1 MSMEYRTLARLFHAD
16 RGMDSYANHD
26 RLVRQRLEADSTF
39 TTGIGTPLGEL
50 FIATPRCVCML
61 TQKVLLAER
70 RVSAMWRSIPGV
82 MRWNYIYH
90 AISEELLA
98 TNEMEGVRSTRKETE
113 AAVAAARQARTEGD
127 MEKARFGEFAK
138 LYLNLTNRD
147 VELPKT
153 LEDIRDIYDKIALDE
168 IDDKNRPD
176 GELFR
181 KGDVEVQGPHGT
193 VIHSGVSS
201 EARISAL
208 LAQMMDLARSDTIP
222 FLQRAIASH
231 FLFEYIHPFYDGN
244 GRTGRYLLALY
255 LSNDL
260 TLPTV
265 LSLSRTI
272 AENKNEYYKAFTE
285 AEDKLNSGE
294 LTFFV
299 YTILGLIERAQES
312 LIEELGVKIDQLDK
326 ATVLRDELRREHAL
340 STNATLLLYAVMQ
353 EELFDTTKSMTLED
367 AGGDLMLTKQT
378 IRKYVDELAGEPHR
392 VHRKTPSQIQGL
404 RGVAYAHTSKARMG
418 DGIKCLCAFSG
429 RYCLTYLSQQT
440 RIATSQKA
448 QAKSEMSESA

>member
-16 RGMDSYANHD
+16 RSMDSYANHD

-70 RVSAMWRSIPGV
+70 QVSAMWRSIPGV

-326 ATVLRDELRREHAL
+326 ATVLRDELRGNMHCPRTRPCF
-340 STNATLLLYAVMQ
+340 STQ
-353 EELFDTTKSMTLED
+353 SC
-367 AGGDLMLTKQT
+367 
-378 IRKYVDELAGEPHR
+378 RR
-392 VHRKTPSQIQGL
+392 SCSTPPSP
-404 RGVAYAHTSKARMG
+404 
-418 DGIKCLCAFSG
+418 
-429 RYCLTYLSQQT
+429 
-440 RIATSQKA
+440 
-448 QAKSEMSESA
+448 

>member
-16 RGMDSYANHD
+16 RSTDSYANHD

-168 IDDKNRPD
+168 IDDKDRPD

-255 LSNDL
+255 LSHDL

-312 LIEELGVKIDQLDK
+312 LIEELGIKIDQLDK
-326 ATVLRDELRREHAL
+326 ATVLRDELRKEHAL

-378 IRKYVDELAGEPHR
+378 IRKYVDELAGASLIEFTGRRP
-392 VHRKTPSQIQGL
+392 L
-404 RGVAYAHTSKARMG
+404 RFRSSEALR
-418 DGIKCLCAFSG
+418 
-429 RYCLTYLSQQT
+429 T
-440 RIATSQKA
+440 RI
-448 QAKSEMSESA
+448 QAKREWGME

>member
-16 RGMDSYANHD
+16 RSMDSYANHD
-26 RLVRQRLEADSTF
+26 RLARQRLEADSTF

-70 RVSAMWRSIPGV
+70 QVSAMWRSIPGV

-378 IRKYVDELAGEPHR
+378 IRKYVDELAGASLIEFTRRRP
-392 VHRKTPSQIQGL
+392 L
-404 RGVAYAHTSKARMG
+404 RFRA
-418 DGIKCLCAFSG
+418 SG
-429 RYCLTYLSQQT
+429 ALRT
-440 RIATSQKA
+440 RI
-448 QAKSEMSESA
+448 QAKREWGME

>member
-1 MSMEYRTLARLFHAD
+1 MSMEYKTLARLFHAD
-16 RGMDSYANHD
+16 RSTDSYANHD
-26 RLVRQRLEADSTF
+26 RLAKRRLEDDSTF
-39 TTGIGTPLGEL
+39 ATGIGTPLGEL

-70 RVSAMWRSIPGV
+70 QVSSMWKSIPGV
-82 MRWNYIYH
+82 MRWNYIHH

-113 AAVAAARQARTEGD
+113 AAVAAARQAKTDGD

-138 LYLNLTNRD
+138 LYLNLTDDD

-168 IDDKNRPD
+168 IEDKDRPD

-181 KGDVEVQGPHGT
+181 KSDVEVQGPHGT
-193 VIHSGVSS
+193 VIHSGVSG

-208 LAQMMDLARSDTIP
+208 LAQMIDLARSDTIP

-255 LSNDL
+255 LSHDL

-265 LSLSRTI
+265 LSLSKTI

-285 AEDKLNSGE
+285 AEDKLNCGE

-299 YTILGLIERAQES
+299 YTILGFIERAQKS
-312 LIEELGVKIDQLDK
+312 LIEELGIKIDQLGK
-326 ATVLRDELRREHAL
+326 ATDLRDELRNEHAM
-340 STNATLLLYAVMQ
+340 SKNATLLLYAVMQ

-367 AGGDLMLTKQT
+367 AEVDLELTKQT
-378 IRKYVDELAGEPHR
+378 VRKYVDELVSAGLIELVGKRPLKFR
-392 VHRKTPSQIQGL
+392 ASEAL
-404 RGVAYAHTSKARMG
+404 RARMG
-418 DGIKCLCAFSG
+418 VGAIPTKEDF
-429 RYCLTYLSQQT
+429 
-440 RIATSQKA
+440 
-448 QAKSEMSESA
+448 

>member
-16 RGMDSYANHD
+16 RSMDSYANHD
-26 RLVRQRLEADSTF
+26 RLARQRLEADSTF

-70 RVSAMWRSIPGV
+70 QVSAMWRSIPGV

-340 STNATLLLYAVMQ
+340 STNATLVLYAVMQ

-378 IRKYVDELAGEPHR
+378 IRKYVDELAGASLIEFTGRRP
-392 VHRKTPSQIQGL
+392 L
-404 RGVAYAHTSKARMG
+404 RFRA
-418 DGIKCLCAFSG
+418 SG
-429 RYCLTYLSQQT
+429 ALRT
-440 RIATSQKA
+440 RI
-448 QAKSEMSESA
+448 QAKREWGME

>member
-16 RGMDSYANHD
+16 RSMDSYANHD
-26 RLVRQRLEADSTF
+26 RLARQRLEADSTF

-61 TQKVLLAER
+61 AQKVLLAER
-70 RVSAMWRSIPGV
+70 QVSAMWRSIPGV

-378 IRKYVDELAGEPHR
+378 IRKYVDELAGASLIEFTGRRP
-392 VHRKTPSQIQGL
+392 L
-404 RGVAYAHTSKARMG
+404 RFRA
-418 DGIKCLCAFSG
+418 SG
-429 RYCLTYLSQQT
+429 ALRT
-440 RIATSQKA
+440 RI
-448 QAKSEMSESA
+448 QAKREWGME

>member
-1 MSMEYRTLARLFHAD
+1 MSMEYRTLARLFHTD
-16 RGMDSYANHD
+16 RSMDSYANHD

-70 RVSAMWRSIPGV
+70 QVSAMWRSIPGV

-378 IRKYVDELAGEPHR
+378 IRKYVDELAGASLIEFTGRRP
-392 VHRKTPSQIQGL
+392 L
-404 RGVAYAHTSKARMG
+404 RFRA
-418 DGIKCLCAFSG
+418 SG
-429 RYCLTYLSQQT
+429 ALRT
-440 RIATSQKA
+440 RI
-448 QAKSEMSESA
+448 QAKREWGME

>member
-16 RGMDSYANHD
+16 RSMDSYANHD
-26 RLVRQRLEADSTF
+26 RLARQRLEADSTF

-70 RVSAMWRSIPGV
+70 QVSAMWRSIPGV

-353 EELFDTTKSMTLED
+353 EELFDTTKSMTLKD

-378 IRKYVDELAGEPHR
+378 IRKYVDELAGASLIEFTGRRP
-392 VHRKTPSQIQGL
+392 L
-404 RGVAYAHTSKARMG
+404 RFRA
-418 DGIKCLCAFSG
+418 SG
-429 RYCLTYLSQQT
+429 ALRT
-440 RIATSQKA
+440 RI
-448 QAKSEMSESA
+448 QAKREWGME

>member
-16 RGMDSYANHD
+16 RSMDSYANHD
-26 RLVRQRLEADSTF
+26 RLARQRLEADSTF

-70 RVSAMWRSIPGV
+70 QVSAMWRSIPGV

-378 IRKYVDELAGEPHR
+378 IRKYVDELAGASLIEFAGRRP
-392 VHRKTPSQIQGL
+392 L
-404 RGVAYAHTSKARMG
+404 RFRA
-418 DGIKCLCAFSG
+418 SG
-429 RYCLTYLSQQT
+429 ALRT
-440 RIATSQKA
+440 RI
-448 QAKSEMSESA
+448 QAKREWGME

>member
-1 MSMEYRTLARLFHAD
+1 MSMEYKTLARLFHAD
-16 RGMDSYANHD
+16 RSGDSYTNRD
-26 RLVRQRLEADSTF
+26 RLAKQRLEADSTF
-39 TTGIGTPLGEL
+39 ATGIGTPLGEL

-82 MRWNYIYH
+82 MRWNYIH
-90 AISEELLA
+90 NAVSEEMLA
-98 TNEMEGVRSTRKETE
+98 TNEMEGVRSTRKEIE
-113 AAVAAARQARTEGD
+113 AAVAAAQKSKSEGD
-127 MEKARFGEFAK
+127 AEKTRFSEFAK
-138 LYLNLTNRD
+138 LYLNLTDRN

-168 IDDKNRPD
+168 IDDKDRPD

-193 VIHSGVSS
+193 VIHSGVSG

-208 LAQMMDLARSDTIP
+208 LAQMMDLARSDSIP

-255 LSNDL
+255 LSHDL

-299 YTILGLIERAQES
+299 YTILGFIERAQQS
-312 LIEELGVKIDQLDK
+312 LIEELGVKLDQLGK
-326 ATVLRDELRREHAL
+326 AKEIRRTLQEEFSL
-340 STNATLLLYAVMQ
+340 SSNAEDLLYAVMQ
-353 EELFDTTKSMTLED
+353 EELFDTTKSMTLDE
-367 AGGDLMLTKQT
+367 AGIHLMLTKQSA
-378 IRKYVDELAGEPHR
+378 RKYVHELEEAGLIEFVGKRP
-392 VHRKTPSQIQGL
+392 L
-404 RGVAYAHTSKARMG
+404 RFRASESLRARMG
-418 DGIKCLCAFSG
+418 MGGEPVRTTDRTQADI
-429 RYCLTYLSQQT
+429 
-440 RIATSQKA
+440 QK
-448 QAKSEMSESA
+448 ET

>member
-16 RGMDSYANHD
+16 RSTDSYANHD

-39 TTGIGTPLGEL
+39 ATGIGTPLGEL

-378 IRKYVDELAGEPHR
+378 IRKYVDELAGASLIEFTGRRP
-392 VHRKTPSQIQGL
+392 L
-404 RGVAYAHTSKARMG
+404 RFRA
-418 DGIKCLCAFSG
+418 SG
-429 RYCLTYLSQQT
+429 ALRT
-440 RIATSQKA
+440 RI
-448 QAKSEMSESA
+448 QANREWGME

>member
-16 RGMDSYANHD
+16 RSMDSYANHD
-26 RLVRQRLEADSTF
+26 RLARQRLEADSTF

-70 RVSAMWRSIPGV
+70 QVSAMWRSIPGV

-255 LSNDL
+255 FSNDL

-378 IRKYVDELAGEPHR
+378 IRKYVDELAGASLIEFTGRRP
-392 VHRKTPSQIQGL
+392 L
-404 RGVAYAHTSKARMG
+404 RFRA
-418 DGIKCLCAFSG
+418 SG
-429 RYCLTYLSQQT
+429 ALRT
-440 RIATSQKA
+440 RI
-448 QAKSEMSESA
+448 QAKREWGME

>member
-16 RGMDSYANHD
+16 RSMDSYANHD
-26 RLVRQRLEADSTF
+26 RLVSQRLEADSTF

-378 IRKYVDELAGEPHR
+378 IRKYVDELAGASLIEFTGRRP
-392 VHRKTPSQIQGL
+392 L
-404 RGVAYAHTSKARMG
+404 RFRA
-418 DGIKCLCAFSG
+418 SG
-429 RYCLTYLSQQT
+429 ALRT
-440 RIATSQKA
+440 RI
-448 QAKSEMSESA
+448 QAKREWGME

>member
-16 RGMDSYANHD
+16 RSMDSYANHD
-26 RLVRQRLEADSTF
+26 RLARQRLEADSTF

-70 RVSAMWRSIPGV
+70 QVSAMWRSIPGV

-367 AGGDLMLTKQT
+367 AGGDLILTKQT
-378 IRKYVDELAGEPHR
+378 IRKYVDELAGASLIEFTGRRP
-392 VHRKTPSQIQGL
+392 L
-404 RGVAYAHTSKARMG
+404 RFRA
-418 DGIKCLCAFSG
+418 SG
-429 RYCLTYLSQQT
+429 ALRT
-440 RIATSQKA
+440 RI
-448 QAKSEMSESA
+448 QAKREWGME

>member
-1 MSMEYRTLARLFHAD
+1 M
-16 RGMDSYANHD
+16 
-26 RLVRQRLEADSTF
+26 QSTND
-39 TTGIGTPLGEL
+39 I
-50 FIATPRCVCML
+50 
-61 TQKVLLAER
+61 
-70 RVSAMWRSIPGV
+70 
-82 MRWNYIYH
+82 
-90 AISEELLA
+90 
-98 TNEMEGVRSTRKETE
+98 EGVRSTRREISDALE
-113 AAVAAARQARTEGD
+113 AALNDGPH
-127 MEKARFGEFAK
+127 KRFSEFAK
-138 LYLNLTNRD
+138 LFLTLSGEQPEPMPETLN
-147 VELPKT
+147 E
-153 LEDIRDIYDKIALDE
+153 IRAIYDKVMSGELAE
-168 IDDKNRPD
+168 KDKPD

-181 KGDVEVQGPHGT
+181 NGPVYIDNPSTGKRIHTGITPESEIKVLLTQWIALSRNRDVPPL
-193 VIHSGVSS
+193 I
-201 EARISAL
+201 
-208 LAQMMDLARSDTIP
+208 
-222 FLQRAIASH
+222 RAAMCH
-231 FLFEYIHPFYDGN
+231 FAFEYIHPFYDGN

-378 IRKYVDELAGEPHR
+378 IRKYVDELAGASLIEFTGRRP
-392 VHRKTPSQIQGL
+392 L
-404 RGVAYAHTSKARMG
+404 RFRA
-418 DGIKCLCAFSG
+418 SG
-429 RYCLTYLSQQT
+429 ALRT
-440 RIATSQKA
+440 RI
-448 QAKSEMSESA
+448 QAKREWGME

>member
-16 RGMDSYANHD
+16 RSTDSYANHD

-39 TTGIGTPLGEL
+39 ATGIGTPLGEL

-113 AAVAAARQARTEGD
+113 AAVAAARQARAEGD

-153 LEDIRDIYDKIALDE
+153 LEDIRDIYDKIALGE
-168 IDDKNRPD
+168 IDDKDRPD

-244 GRTGRYLLALY
+244 GRTGRFLFALQLRQH
-255 LSNDL
+255 LSA
-260 TLPTV
+260 PTAI
-265 LSLSRTI
+265 SLSPVIYDGKDR
-272 AENKNEYYKAFTE
+272 YYKAF
-285 AEDKLNSGE
+285 EDAQHPLNRRDGSI
-294 LTFFV
+294 FV
-299 YTILGLIERAQES
+299 YRMMKFVADAQKKLIDDLSEKGYMLLHAVNRLES
-312 LIEELGVKIDQLDK
+312 LKEERQWDDVEANII
-326 ATVLRDELRREHAL
+326 AVL
-340 STNATLLLYAVMQ
+340 VQ
-353 EELFDTTKSMTLED
+353 EELF
-367 AGGDLMLTKQT
+367 
-378 IRKYVDELAGEPHR
+378 GESPHR
-392 VHRKTPSQIQGL
+392 VTRRQLGEGLGLGRKKITQGL
-404 RGVAYAHTSKARMG
+404 GSLEETEAVSHKGTRPAFYSLTDEIRARLLAGITGGG
-418 DGIKCLCAFSG
+418 D
-429 RYCLTYLSQQT
+429 
-440 RIATSQKA
+440 
-448 QAKSEMSESA
+448 E

>member
-16 RGMDSYANHD
+16 RSMDSYAHHD

-70 RVSAMWRSIPGV
+70 QVSAMWRSIPGV

-378 IRKYVDELAGEPHR
+378 IRKYVDELAGASLIEFTGRRP
-392 VHRKTPSQIQGL
+392 L
-404 RGVAYAHTSKARMG
+404 RFRA
-418 DGIKCLCAFSG
+418 SG
-429 RYCLTYLSQQT
+429 ALRT
-440 RIATSQKA
+440 RI
-448 QAKSEMSESA
+448 QAKREWGME

>member
-16 RGMDSYANHD
+16 RSMDSYANHD
-26 RLVRQRLEADSTF
+26 RLARQRLEADSTF

-70 RVSAMWRSIPGV
+70 QVSAMWRSIPGV

-231 FLFEYIHPFYDGN
+231 FLFEYTHPFYDGN

-378 IRKYVDELAGEPHR
+378 IRKYVDELAGASLIEFTGRRP
-392 VHRKTPSQIQGL
+392 L
-404 RGVAYAHTSKARMG
+404 RFRA
-418 DGIKCLCAFSG
+418 SG
-429 RYCLTYLSQQT
+429 ALRT
-440 RIATSQKA
+440 RI
-448 QAKSEMSESA
+448 QAKREWGME

>member
-16 RGMDSYANHD
+16 RSMDSYANHD
-26 RLVRQRLEADSTF
+26 RLARQRLEADSTF

-70 RVSAMWRSIPGV
+70 QVSAMWRSIPGV

-353 EELFDTTKSMTLED
+353 EELFDTTKSMTHRRCRRRPHADETD
-367 AGGDLMLTKQT
+367 DPQ
-378 IRKYVDELAGEPHR
+378 IRG
-392 VHRKTPSQIQGL
+392 
-404 RGVAYAHTSKARMG
+404 
-418 DGIKCLCAFSG
+418 
-429 RYCLTYLSQQT
+429 
-440 RIATSQKA
+440 
-448 QAKSEMSESA
+448 

>member
-1 MSMEYRTLARLFHAD
+1 MSMEYRTLARLFHVD
-16 RGMDSYANHD
+16 RSMDSYANHD

-378 IRKYVDELAGEPHR
+378 IRKYVDELAGASLIEFTGRRP
-392 VHRKTPSQIQGL
+392 L
-404 RGVAYAHTSKARMG
+404 RFRA
-418 DGIKCLCAFSG
+418 SG
-429 RYCLTYLSQQT
+429 ALRT
-440 RIATSQKA
+440 RI
-448 QAKSEMSESA
+448 QAKREWGME

>member
-16 RGMDSYANHD
+16 RSMDSYANHD

-201 EARISAL
+201 GQAGICSRSTSATISL
-208 LAQMMDLARSDTIP
+208 CPPCCPSPGRSRRTRTNTTRRSLRPRTNSTAGNSRSSYTPSSD
-222 FLQRAIASH
+222 SS
-231 FLFEYIHPFYDGN
+231 N
-244 GRTGRYLLALY
+244 GRR
-255 LSNDL
+255 N
-260 TLPTV
+260 P
-265 LSLSRTI
+265 
-272 AENKNEYYKAFTE
+272 
-285 AEDKLNSGE
+285 
-294 LTFFV
+294 
-299 YTILGLIERAQES
+299 
-312 LIEELGVKIDQLDK
+312 
-326 ATVLRDELRREHAL
+326 
-340 STNATLLLYAVMQ
+340 
-353 EELFDTTKSMTLED
+353 
-367 AGGDLMLTKQT
+367 
-378 IRKYVDELAGEPHR
+378 
-392 VHRKTPSQIQGL
+392 
-404 RGVAYAHTSKARMG
+404 
-418 DGIKCLCAFSG
+418 
-429 RYCLTYLSQQT
+429 
-440 RIATSQKA
+440 
-448 QAKSEMSESA
+448 

>member
-1 MSMEYRTLARLFHAD
+1 MDYKSIRQTINMSRSTEKPTDAAQREYESRVN
-16 RGMDSYANHD
+16 GW
-26 RLVRQRLEADSTF
+26 STF
-39 TTGIGTPLGEL
+39 RSGITFDGHEMFAVCFRELGTALDTVREL
-50 FIATPRCVCML
+50 EGSVESLWNDLPNIAKRAYL
-61 TQKVLLAER
+61 FDLIGAE
-70 RVSAMWRSIPGV
+70 VQS
-82 MRWNYIYH
+82 
-90 AISEELLA
+90 
-98 TNEMEGVRSTRKETE
+98 TNTIEGVHTTRKEIADALE
-113 AAVAAARQARTEGD
+113 SAAGEGPH
-127 MEKARFGEFAK
+127 KRLTEFAK
-138 LYLNLTNRD
+138 LFLGLSGED
-147 VELPKT
+147 SKQLELPHELK
-153 LEDIRDIYDKIALDE
+153 DIRNIYDQATDGEIA
-168 IDDKNRPD
+168 DKDKPD
-176 GELFR
+176 GILFR
-181 KGDVEVQGPHGT
+181 KGTVSVWDDGNGRKLHDGAYPESEIQVQLT
-193 VIHSGVSS
+193 KWIT
-201 EARISAL
+201 L
-208 LAQMMDLARSDTIP
+208 LTDSNIP
-222 FLQRAIASH
+222 PVLRAVMCHYA
-231 FLFEYIHPFYDGN
+231 FEYIHPFYDGN

-378 IRKYVDELAGEPHR
+378 IRKYVDELAGASLIEFTGRRP
-392 VHRKTPSQIQGL
+392 L
-404 RGVAYAHTSKARMG
+404 RFRA
-418 DGIKCLCAFSG
+418 SG
-429 RYCLTYLSQQT
+429 ALRT
-440 RIATSQKA
+440 RI
-448 QAKSEMSESA
+448 QAKREWGME

>member
-16 RGMDSYANHD
+16 RSMDSYANHD

-39 TTGIGTPLGEL
+39 TTGIGTPFGEL

-70 RVSAMWRSIPGV
+70 QVSAMWRSIPGV

-255 LSNDL
+255 LNHDL
-260 TLPTV
+260 TMPTV

-272 AENKNEYYKAFTE
+272 AENKNAYYKAFMA
-285 AEDKLNSGE
+285 AEDKLNCGE
-294 LTFFV
+294 LTLS
-299 YTILGLIERAQES
+299 ILY
-312 LIEELGVKIDQLDK
+312 GVI
-326 ATVLRDELRREHAL
+326 
-340 STNATLLLYAVMQ
+340 Q
-353 EELFDTTKSMTLED
+353 EEMFDSTKSMTLNDAAYHIRLSKQSARKYVGELMDAGLAIQSGKRPLKIRASESLKGILEAGMGED
-367 AGGDLMLTKQT
+367 AGEHGGKTQQEETETAHEGDP
-378 IRKYVDELAGEPHR
+378 A
-392 VHRKTPSQIQGL
+392 
-404 RGVAYAHTSKARMG
+404 
-418 DGIKCLCAFSG
+418 
-429 RYCLTYLSQQT
+429 
-440 RIATSQKA
+440 
-448 QAKSEMSESA
+448 

>member
-16 RGMDSYANHD
+16 RSTDSYANHD
-26 RLVRQRLEADSTF
+26 RLARQRLEADSTF

-70 RVSAMWRSIPGV
+70 QVSAMWRSIPGV

-378 IRKYVDELAGEPHR
+378 IRKYVDELAGASLIEFTGRRP
-392 VHRKTPSQIQGL
+392 L
-404 RGVAYAHTSKARMG
+404 RFRA
-418 DGIKCLCAFSG
+418 SG
-429 RYCLTYLSQQT
+429 ALRT
-440 RIATSQKA
+440 RI
-448 QAKSEMSESA
+448 QAKREWGME

>member
-16 RGMDSYANHD
+16 RSMDSYANHD
-26 RLVRQRLEADSTF
+26 RLARQRLEADSTF

-70 RVSAMWRSIPGV
+70 QVSAMWRSIPGA

-231 FLFEYIHPFYDGN
+231 FLFEYTHPFYDGN

-378 IRKYVDELAGEPHR
+378 IRKYVDELAGASLIEFTGRRP
-392 VHRKTPSQIQGL
+392 L
-404 RGVAYAHTSKARMG
+404 RFRA
-418 DGIKCLCAFSG
+418 SG
-429 RYCLTYLSQQT
+429 ALRT
-440 RIATSQKA
+440 RI
-448 QAKSEMSESA
+448 QAKREWGME

>member
-16 RGMDSYANHD
+16 RSTDSYANHD

-61 TQKVLLAER
+61 TQKMLLAER

-168 IDDKNRPD
+168 IDDKDRPD

-255 LSNDL
+255 LSHDL

-312 LIEELGVKIDQLDK
+312 LIEELGIKIDQLDK
-326 ATVLRDELRREHAL
+326 ATVLRDELRKEHAL

-378 IRKYVDELAGEPHR
+378 IRKYVDELAGASLIEFTGRRP
-392 VHRKTPSQIQGL
+392 L
-404 RGVAYAHTSKARMG
+404 RFRSSEALR
-418 DGIKCLCAFSG
+418 
-429 RYCLTYLSQQT
+429 T
-440 RIATSQKA
+440 RI
-448 QAKSEMSESA
+448 QAKREWGME